1 MTNNRIDEILREVRT
16 EIQEKRSQGK
26 YGEGY
31 EASFELAHNKELGKL
46 DPDVQKDISLLRE
59 ALERLN
65 SQIETLSVIERDSAR
80 FAPWRFVRELAM
92 SRHQLIR
99 LNQEVR
105 AITKTIE
112 EIASNIVDS
121 AVTRTQAN
129 ERASQELLDIV
140 YERTLV
146 MDKLLVICR
155 ELEARVELLE
165 QK

>member
-1 MTNNRIDEILREVRT
+1 MTSNRIDEILREVRT
-16 EIQEKRSQGK
+16 EIEQKRSNGK

-31 EASFELAHNKELGKL
+31 EASFEIAHNQELGKL
-46 DPDVQKDISLLRE
+46 DPVVEADISPLRE
-59 ALERLN
+59 ALAQLN
-65 SQIETLSVIERDSAR
+65 SQIAALSTIERDSAK

-105 AITKTIE
+105 AITSTIE
-112 EIASNIVDS
+112 SIASDIVES
-121 AVTRTQAN
+121 AVMRTQAN
-129 ERASQELLDIV
+129 ERAAQELLDVV

-155 ELEARVELLE
+155 ELEARVQTLE